1 MIEIEMNFDNL
12 YEGQVFKNYK
22 ELCAALEIEPAT
34 SNSKKAHFKKL
45 NTYCSNH
52 KEGQKIIIDEIY
64 EYRKPYEDGRV
75 GKYPE
80 MRNLILRL
88 LLLSDQ
94 EENRVVFPASTLLY
108 KLNAVNIN
116 YATGKRLQKEL
127 GEHLNICKD
136 LVDDFYESTHANLE
150 NALITHLNYLQERR
164 FLFWRNTIMVCK
176 NNSHARINDLGELEI
191 DEEGRIV
198 ADITQD
204 FREVTQE
211 EREIILATEKKYLEE
226 LGCEKV
232 NDLYRRGLNK
242 TFYKKVYKVVR
253 KRCNISFYFN
263 AYDITFIR
271 SNIEKELER
280 TDLSFVQERNN
291 LNKKVK
297 ERVLKNAEDRK
308 ETAENGDIR
317 RADVKLRRS
326 EDFIENV
333 NKLIDTV
340 IDMSAKNIVAELKS
354 LNEKNSNKQK
364 KGQHSSI

>member
-1 MIEIEMNFDNL
+1 M
-12 YEGQVFKNYK
+12 
-22 ELCAALEIEPAT
+22 
-34 SNSKKAHFKKL
+34 
-45 NTYCSNH
+45 
-52 KEGQKIIIDEIY
+52 
-64 EYRKPYEDGRV
+64 
-75 GKYPE
+75 
-80 MRNLILRL
+80 
-88 LLLSDQ
+88 
-94 EENRVVFPASTLLY
+94 
-108 KLNAVNIN
+108 
-116 YATGKRLQKEL
+116 
-127 GEHLNICKD
+127 
-136 LVDDFYESTHANLE
+136 
-150 NALITHLNYLQERR
+150 
-164 FLFWRNTIMVCK
+164 
-176 NNSHARINDLGELEI
+176 
-191 DEEGRIV
+191 
-198 ADITQD
+198 
-204 FREVTQE
+204 
-211 EREIILATEKKYLEE
+211 
-226 LGCEKV
+226 
-232 NDLYRRGLNK
+232 
-242 TFYKKVYKVVR
+242 YKVVR

-308 ETAENGDIR
+308 ESAENGDIR

>member
-34 SNSKKAHFKKL
+34 SNSKRAHFKKL
-45 NTYCSNH
+45 NTYCSHH

-75 GKYPE
+75 GRYPE

-94 EENRVVFPASTLLY
+94 EENRVVFPISTLLY

-127 GEHLNICKD
+127 GEHLNICED
-136 LVDDFYESTHANLE
+136 LVDDFYKSTHTNLE
-150 NALITHLNYLQERR
+150 NALITHLNYLQDRR

-308 ETAENGDIR
+308 EKAENRDIR
-317 RADVKLRRS
+317 RVDVKLRRS
-326 EDFIENV
+326 EDFIENI

-364 KGQHSSI
+364 NEQHSSI